1 MDIEVLYN
9 IRVEYTKLIGGVIN
23 IHMYMHKYTAG
34 FFFTLRVWCKP
45 QGNSFLVVEQYDFIT
60 IHRNRN
66 VLLNK
71 QTACTHL
78 PANKKDAA
86 Y

>member
-34 FFFTLRVWCKP
+34 FFLTLRVWCKP
-45 QGNSFLVVEQYDFIT
+45 QGDSFLVVEQYDNT
-60 IHRNRN
+60 QKPQR
-66 VLLNK
+66 VTK
-71 QTACTHL
+71 QTNCMHTSSSQ
-78 PANKKDAA
+78 
-86 Y
+86 

>member
-45 QGNSFLVVEQYDFIT
+45 QGDSFLVVEQYDNT
-60 IHRNRN
+60 QKLQR
-66 VLLNK
+66 VTK
-71 QTACTHL
+71 QTNCMHTSSSQ
-78 PANKKDAA
+78 
-86 Y
+86 